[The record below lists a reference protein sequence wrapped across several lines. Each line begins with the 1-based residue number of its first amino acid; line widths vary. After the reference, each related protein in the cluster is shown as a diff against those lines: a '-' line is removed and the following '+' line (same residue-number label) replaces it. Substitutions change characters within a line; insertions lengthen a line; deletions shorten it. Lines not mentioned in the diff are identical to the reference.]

1 MLFALMT
8 SCQTEDVNPELRKS
22 NYLPLEVG
30 NYWVYQHYRIES
42 VGNEFL
48 LEEVDS
54 VVITKDTIIR
64 NERYFVME
72 GISSSPLWNKTEIV
86 RDSSKHL
93 VNHLGQI
100 LFSEINFTD
109 VLYTYYECQNE
120 LNDTLLSISY
130 QMENPEMEVT
140 VPAGTFEVL
149 NYKGNLVVI
158 KEELCPE
165 ELHNRILNRYYA
177 LNIGKIL
184 HTYYYV
190 HSSYTF
196 ERRLVRYQLVNQDK

>member
-64 NERYFVME
+64 NERYLVME
-72 GISSSPLWNKTEIV
+72 VISTNPMWNKTEIV
-86 RDSSKHL
+86 RDSAKHL
-93 VNHLGQI
+93 VNHLGHI
-100 LFSEINFTD
+100 HFSETNFSA

-120 LNDTLLSISY
+120 FNDTLFSISF
-130 QMENPEMEVT
+130 QMQDPEVEVT

-149 NYKGNLVVI
+149 NYKGTLEVLLYF
-158 KEELCPE
+158 EENS
-165 ELHNRILNRYYA
+165 NRILNRYYA
-177 LNIGKIL
+177 PNIGKIL
-184 HTYYYV
+184 HTYYYLP
-190 HSSYTF
+190 SDYTF
-196 ERRLVRYQLVNQDK
+196 ERRLARYHIDN